1 MATPSPDAVAR
12 TYSHPSYDDPWNA
25 VEDHRRV
32 IAYVA
37 EHPTRG
43 SQAIATALDLP
54 RGRIRPWLEDGAMPD
69 GRRTI
74 TVAGTPDRFVRDLVA
89 TTREYTD
96 LAACGEA
103 EWASD

>member
-12 TYSHPSYDDPWNA
+12 TYSHPSYDDP
-25 VEDHRRV
+25 VEDYRRV
-32 IAYVA
+32 LEYAA
-37 EHPTRG
+37 ENPTSG

-69 GRRTI
+69 AARAI
-74 TVAGTPDRFVRDLVA
+74 QVADTSGWFVRDLVA